1 MDFPTSTPSPNFDY
15 LADPVDT
22 SFLQDYN
29 QTGLTDLL
37 SVDYGASVGTQPI
50 NDQISAGMEAYVNA
64 KPTYQAANQ
73 PTYYNPEG
81 LNVDRYAQST
91 YYGLKGFSPELG
103 QQNEY
108 RYGQMQTWGD
118 MMGNSFAGAY
128 KLGAQTFVDGWKGWG
143 RMTDALVNL
152 DASKLVGSP
161 DELLELSKE
170 HESIMNKYAIFATP
184 ESEENILSK
193 QFLGNMIQQSGFAL
207 GATAQF
213 LSEELLTMGLSTGFS
228 LTKLGLTS
236 GAKLARGA
244 YRTGELMND
253 AKKLGDIWKYD
264 GVVNNIWNGA
274 KKLVPLVGT
283 VNDVTKASRA
293 GASALQLAS
302 IGLGGV
308 KRSLAEMNMAMTEAR
323 MEAAGTYG
331 ELYTRMSREFTAA
344 NGREPLGQELENIKE
359 LALSGAQDNFKVNTG
374 VLAVANRIQ
383 FDNIFSK
390 FGTER
395 RIMKAFGEM
404 ADDVVK
410 VTGKVGEK
418 ETTRLVKSGIDGL
431 GDIAQTFGKRKAAWE
446 GTKQL
451 GKTMSKWEVS
461 EGIQEMIQTGSNVAI
476 QDYYMD
482 LYSGD
487 PASWRASASTGY
499 DSQLSKEGF
508 KTFLMGALTGRL
520 ISPITGLIG
529 KGMNLVNTTSQQRA
543 ERKAT
548 LEESIGL
555 INNFYENPKLALSEA
570 IANFKV
576 QQKAAENMTEALKN
590 RDEYYYNN
598 SKDSALAKLVS
609 AAIKTD
615 MLESVVD
622 TIRGYG
628 DALTVEQMKEA
639 FPAVDAN
646 ADNITNA
653 KGYFTKIAGEVE
665 SFAKNWEHL
674 NDIYGDIVM
683 PELYAEGTE
692 ERKQALIA
700 KKAVQDAIEI
710 LATNRFKGERA
721 QERMQKIYAEIQQN
735 QVIGNS
741 SAAAFRIL
749 GSDQLMMQE
758 IELITSELVGLQVI
772 DNPDQAT
779 KDQIKAKK
787 AELQAITE
795 WKESWLPV
803 PSKDKL
809 AMMNTPALKKAYAA
823 YVSAKNVSNRIDQ
836 VVSNTDVDTSWT
848 SFMDYVNLNQDM
860 TQFTDAYNTLAN
872 PMAFTKM
879 VNQSREA
886 IQALLERLKQQA
898 IEDATNASDKAERK
912 KITLTLTDKEGVQH
926 EIEITEGGR
935 YITEADPVKRL
946 SPEGVVKDT
955 YNQDIIFIKKIEG
968 DAITVEINGSKTPVT
983 YTTAEF
989 IERAGRLWDLKT
1001 MEPSVRMYFMNRDK
1015 EFKVSVRTKTGKP
1028 HKVGGKHAKNDYSA
1042 AGVLVD
1048 ARLELEKEEDGK
1060 YHLKVTYKNPYTKQK
1075 ESFPYNP
1082 IYMSK
1087 YRTGVTDLT
1096 TLPELEEGLA
1106 AQAEQRRKDNL
1117 ALQLE
1122 VLEELIDEQEANMES
1137 TKANVAMTRSE
1148 VDDLKKELQ
1157 DLLFVAEELEKL
1169 DPKDVK
1175 QRNQYKKLVNVKKI
1189 AEIKEKIPVLKARI
1203 AELEEKSAQLEAEI
1217 ETMEELYLAYL
1228 EAQQDL
1234 QTEQEPYDRNGR
1246 ENIYVETEERI
1257 AKLDAEKLTSYIPD
1271 DMFGAR
1277 IDAIQQ
1283 EKDLIDTQIA
1293 YVFGVIQYLEK
1304 SLANYTDY
1312 QDIMDLL
1319 GDPNNLTTSSSTAV
1333 LPTQR
1338 GKISPQTAGVIY
1350 DVEKIRTGLVRIKNL
1365 EMRQENPDKEKLAT
1379 IDYMLTGLA
1388 LDNDRVLDENK
1399 LNAIDAIT
1407 FAQKIAA
1414 SKTRLSE
1421 LLERAAQLQDKIDEW
1436 TIAKAQREE
1445 LTTLRNRVEF
1455 LKKIWEPLANRAK
1468 RKIQDKKVKI
1478 MVSQAQLKEQN
1489 KKLASVALEQDNEAP
1504 TFKDGART
1512 SFARVGFKK
1521 TFGRHYND
1529 ENDTDVNTENGSDR
1543 FYRFTANVA
1552 VTGKGFVL
1560 QVVTKNNAARL
1571 GLQSIMDTQYNE
1583 NDIKLVVMKR
1593 VANAQGLIEY
1603 KYVGVDGNVLA
1614 DQDVNPDNM
1623 VYRSMTNISKYDVNR
1638 IRQQIEFSVDDRIT
1652 DAQIEQRIAEHEA
1665 YQTQVTER
1673 TGKEDVY
1680 LNVVGSTP
1688 GIQRVQRLEDGSI
1701 EQAPVD
1707 GRVIEEESDYTT
1719 MRSATNRNNLIELR
1733 VSTSK
1738 DQSAGVGILPGRVIM
1753 QEYFFDAQGTKV
1765 RTDKV
1770 FRVFNRPLEDAEK
1783 ENLAQVLIRFSEL
1796 FGRNYTKEENQKLTE
1811 AEKAEFDMI
1820 LSYLTGILPWGIPQK
1835 QAVEASDRFFWV
1847 DNGLHRGSQVIEF
1860 SENGI
1865 RLNKDL
1871 LFENMFHHVNHAKL
1885 TKNVPFNTVKLVNGK
1900 AVIDQKYDSYSAY
1913 LLAKR
1918 EDGATPPVYTSLPR
1932 VDDVYPQRTNAQLIW
1947 NDPSVAPE
1955 MEINLEPKE
1964 RKQAGTQMSDRKQIE
1979 AGIDAIIDGAA
1990 TEVKIYGFVINMVTT
2005 PQGIM
2010 FKVTMTKNNQK
2021 ITKDLFPEPLPSLD
2035 ILKKPENRKKVYE
2048 LIKAATGFGYGE
2060 KSVLES
2066 FGGVKVGTPAP
2077 AGTDNRV
2084 ELQKLQAEI
2093 RKAADLTGMMDTI
2106 FSVLD
2111 EKEYADWQNTIDVAE
2126 LERSVTLLIQ
2136 NVKTREEAE
2145 IIASRYLLDKFID
2158 KKLKDLGPV
2167 QGKAAPTLNTT
2178 QTPTATV
2185 AQSTLARI
2193 ATKINNG
2200 TQLTMVESITYQKN
2214 KAAVDAIIASSQ
2226 NQPAGT
2232 VQNQPVNKPQTTLP
2246 LDINSAVAQATQTGD
2261 SLSATVYT
2269 VNQAGE
2275 SKVLYSATT
2284 TIPNGNI
2291 ALAKANLQ
2299 TLLEEQHDTDLG
2311 DFRIAFK
2318 EAEQTEDFGKLSAWM
2333 KTNLPQIPVSVMSH
2347 LINGKAWGQFVNGAI
2362 YIYQNAEVGTG
2373 FHEAF
2378 EAVYKSYLTDAQQAE
2393 LATEFKA
2400 RTGTFYN
2407 PFTKETKNYADA
2419 TDFDVKEMLA
2429 EEFRAYVLND
2439 TAPKSTKVKSFFQ
2452 KVWEAIQKLLGL
2464 TPQQDAEMSGYINSV
2479 FKQISTGA
2487 FANAKPIRERNYS
2500 ESEFKAVPGFTQ
2512 QETSDLVEGLTYYF
2526 FTKIYEKGS
2535 NIDSLLGD
2543 MSKDESS
2550 ALFNELYNEA
2560 YNKVRGNTIIK
2571 DATLAE
2577 RMDIVADGLKDEFK
2591 KYVSRFG
2598 LQFEEDSFAKEENAV
2613 DTLGIRDSM
2622 TVDPRKG
2629 SKVNIKLLLASLPM
2643 YDYTADGKV
2652 KVQKNSMMQP
2662 KLVDFDKTI
2671 TLLLNELGNTVVRY
2685 DAQGNQIGA
2694 LEQMLQKL
2702 DNLYLEPS
2710 GNYRNGYTWIKNM
2723 KKRLKIGEQGLT
2735 LEDMMLQTSFIANF
2749 TNVRIAPEKLIFNE
2763 DGQIYNFNPLQNKNT
2778 DRVKDSWSNNVKDTL
2793 VGQRTIW
2800 KIGTSGMIEIDPST
2814 AGYTQMR
2821 TTLNARS
2828 QFNLDKALEMLKLF
2842 GVEFSHDT
2850 AKLQPYGA
2858 NIIDDTINIM
2868 RLTLDGQIKN
2878 AVDLYSGEVISA
2890 RMNRLLSL
2898 EANFSGEENI
2908 LSYNN
2913 ASGMPKYAVSIPS
2926 LFSNTINTLN
2936 AVGSLTELIQTA
2948 PWLGIIDNQGRPQL
2962 FPYQE
2967 NSMVLKPD
2975 GILFDK
2981 NGNKRPGVKV
2991 NFHDI
2996 SGVGMNES
3004 DGVDTADLQF
3014 PDRAANKI
3022 HYIMKNVTFSN
3033 INSDKSTEFGI
3044 GFTKGTEALA
3054 HVVTAADVKEF
3065 LYSGGSEKIMNIF
3078 MDQLRDEVSAAVME
3092 KLRPSNVEVYSQAV
3106 LNLGHFEDILKPSG
3120 LLAKFQKEMSKK
3132 SIKMADGEKFL
3143 KNNATEIKAAI
3154 TTYLNSRV
3162 EETVGFLQDLDL
3174 IEQIPN
3180 SQDFAT
3186 DAISNQAMKAVLGI
3200 APGDQNLT
3208 RGEITRAFFTP
3219 SDIKAYAGF
3228 LALNEEIMIAEQHK
3242 LIYGHPSM
3250 YKDLPKRANGPTA
3263 TKEEMVQDES
3273 VIDWMDSNMPRVDEK
3288 VRTEDQHQLMKVV
3301 TFEDQSVISEHYQDI
3316 AEGLYEMLRKALGD
3330 KAAMSK
3336 IGAQF
3341 SSDGTFSKFIK
3352 DKDNKYTGFIK
3363 AYVELNEADAMA
3375 YGMPD
3380 MVRDILFKTGKLSKD
3395 QIKQFDYEIAYEKLV
3410 RSGRI
3415 KGANGKVLTKEDDAF
3430 FGNYYE
3436 DAELDAAMEVYK
3448 KGDPGY
3454 IFQVLKTQYFGY
3466 AAGKEVDGVESSAV
3480 MTHPV
3485 FLKHSVQPKFFRHV
3499 EGTAFEKVYL
3509 AAQANQVDVIGFQ
3522 SGEKVGNVTN
3532 PQGKATPLYK
3542 ADGTVNIDGLM
3553 FPQDLTQQQLYSRFF
3568 GIQVATADFAKDKV
3582 VRGTQVT
3589 KLIMLNFF
3597 ENGVAD
3603 PEIAAIIREYNDT
3616 LVQMMKLGKQ
3626 ELLKELGLQQTA
3638 DGYVA
3643 TDLSKLVSIL
3653 RREAISRDLPDNMID
3668 AINAENLIDGT
3679 SKLQYDFDTL
3689 INREKIDNILN
3700 SIVDSRVIS
3709 EKMSGKS
3716 AIQVAS
3722 TMYEKDPRKFMVE
3735 RNGVY
3740 VSVEEALKVS
3750 ALTPAEQATVRMMS
3764 NDLKSYYRKDG
3775 TVQRMEVYI
3784 NWPFGSLRPEALGLK
3799 LENGVYK
3806 IPENFNRIDKVLLE
3820 AIGFRIPTQSMNSI
3834 EAIVIKGFVPSTGGD
3849 MVVVPSDLVGKS
3861 GSDFDI
3867 DKLNIYL
3874 ANFKVEDRSLQSPEF
3889 RSVVSTYLMQNFLW
3903 TPTMIDTVLDGI
3915 GKEGLDRINKATFTE
3930 RGREFHEADESLED
3944 IAEELGGKDAYDK
3957 LWELKKALQA
3967 YNKERN
3973 TFFKEKDAGQYGLF
3987 LRAEPEEN
3995 TKKGLQNKLI
4005 RLMGELVLNK
4015 DNFRQLVTPNNVDN
4029 LKGLA
4034 TRISAMKEVAGT
4046 VTKQNEKSRAYLRSF
4061 VGNTRVRERYL
4072 TAKRM
4077 VGISAIHSTFHSL
4090 AQVAGLQVNDVFD
4103 ISMGAKYLMEGSDDR
4118 YRTTGLKLRSYPA
4131 NENGTFNIGYINDID
4146 GVAIGDRFSEATSG
4160 FVDGA
4165 KDPFVFDLNF
4175 SMDVAGTWFSMTHRG
4190 VPEEDIAFFM
4200 NQPIMDEYFMKQAK
4214 NKSLFK
4220 KANGRNKYNADL
4232 FYETVAPYFK
4242 RLKGRDI
4249 LAEMARAE
4257 EISGFEAFKYKQ
4269 KLATEFREISDRF
4282 TVFTVEEME
4291 KNIAKGTKADPAFE
4305 IAVLYNYVLNSVQA
4319 RHMGSFIQAIGY
4331 DNKKTKTIYENE
4343 MQVANWD
4350 RAVKVGYIANPEA
4363 ILENTFIGEMKEQKE
4378 DLFKL
4383 FREFFITLDPNVR
4396 PVFQPLEEF
4405 LSDPEY
4411 VNSKEASYQLI
4422 SRYQNFVVAYML
4434 HTTAYMDETGQQKRI
4449 SDMYEGLL
4457 KGAESMGNQLM
4468 KYKLSPDPRIS
4479 KNLIIQELLPVLS
4492 DDTNK
4497 PNSVRLLRS
4506 RLDSIKV
4513 NKIIESVNELREFA
4527 VSTADK
4533 NLKDFV
4539 DNLAVFSILQS
4550 GVQASSLDFKKVLP
4564 VEVYS
4569 NLVRDILDNFKA
4581 NPNLDAADVWRQ
4593 FHQNNFSNRTIVPKF
4608 PSYVK
4613 IKNNVITI
4621 SATSAVSRYQ
4631 FMVKYMPKPGLTMK
4645 EAMDRGADGFTPRLF
4660 ERTMLN
4666 ENGKWV
4672 YTPINKKGDGRRF
4685 IEIYTDNRDSIIPEN
4700 NLNMQIAPGQTMSSD
4715 GFAKITD
4722 PDFYASIYAGVTP
4735 AAKVTE
4741 TTKPTA
4747 KAIAPTGNTIKFEGP
4762 GNVEKILAGTKK
4774 ITNRTEK
4781 AKLKGG
4787 NGVYKIDGSP
4797 VSVNIKLLGK
4807 ADVMYIGDSGLV
4819 EFEDGKSMGLDEYAK
4834 AEGFTDWADFEKN
4847 NKFSAKFIQG
4857 LESRL
4862 IYSVSPVDMPAAGAV
4877 VQPSKNALAQ
4887 NLMTQALGDPG
4898 ADPETMK
4905 KLNDKENE
4913 SKNCNP

>member
-15 LADPVDT
+15 LADSVDT
-22 SFLQDYN
+22 SFLQDYS

-37 SVDYGASVGTQPI
+37 SGNYGGSGGTQPI

-64 KPTYQAANQ
+64 KPTFQAANQ

-81 LNVDRYAQST
+81 LNVDRYTQSS

-103 QQNEY
+103 QENEY

-118 MMGNSFAGAY
+118 MMGNAFAGAY

-143 RMTDALVNL
+143 RMSDALVNL

-161 DELLELSKE
+161 EDLLALNKE
-170 HESIMNKYAIFATP
+170 HERIMNKYAIFATP
-184 ESEENILSK
+184 ESEESILSK
-193 QFLGNMIQQSGFAL
+193 QFLGDMIQQSGFAL

-213 LSEELLTMGLSTGFS
+213 LSEELLTMGLSSGFS

-236 GAKLARGA
+236 GAKVARGA

-253 AKKLGDIWKYD
+253 AKKLGDIWKSD
-264 GVVNNIWNGA
+264 TIVNNIWNGA

-283 VNDVTKASRA
+283 VDDVTKASRA

-302 IGLGGV
+302 IGVGGI

-323 MEAAGTYG
+323 MEAAGTYA
-331 ELYTRMSREFTAA
+331 ELYTRMSREFTAV
-344 NGREPLGQELENIKE
+344 NGREPIGQELENIKE

-410 VTGKVGEK
+410 VTGRVGEK
-418 ETTRLVKSGIDGL
+418 EATRLVKSGIGGL

-482 LYSGD
+482 LYNGD
-487 PASWRASASTGY
+487 PASWRASSSTGY
-499 DSQLSKEGF
+499 ESQLSKEGF

-529 KGMNLVNTTSQQRA
+529 KGMNQINTTAEQRA

-555 INNFYENPKLALSEA
+555 INNFYENPNLALSEA

-590 RDEYYYNN
+590 RDEYVYNN
-598 SKDSALAKLVS
+598 AKDSALAKLVS

-628 DALTVEQMKEA
+628 DALSVEQMKEA
-639 FPAVDAN
+639 FPAVDAS

-653 KGYFTKIAGEVE
+653 KGYFNKIAGEVE
-665 SFAKNWEHL
+665 SFAKNWEYL
-674 NDIYGDIVM
+674 TDIYGDIVM

-700 KKAVQDAIEI
+700 KKAVQDSIEI

-721 QERMQKIYAEIQQN
+721 QERMQKIYSEIQQN

-741 SAAAFRIL
+741 SAAAFRIM
-749 GSDQLMMQE
+749 GSDQLMLQE
-758 IELITSELVGLQVI
+758 IALIQAELAGLQVI
-772 DNPDQAT
+772 ENPDQTT
-779 KDQIKAKK
+779 KDQIKAKE
-787 AELQAITE
+787 AELEAITA
-795 WKESWLPV
+795 WKESWLPA

-823 YVSAKNVSNRIDQ
+823 YVSAKNASNRIDQ
-836 VVSNTDVDTSWT
+836 VVSNTDVDMSWT

-872 PMAFTKM
+872 PMAFTNM
-879 VNQSREA
+879 VNASRDA
-886 IQALLERLKQQA
+886 IRSLMERLRQQA
-898 IEDATNASDKAERK
+898 IEEATNASDTAQRK
-912 KITLTLTDKEGVQH
+912 KITLTLTDKEGVQRD
-926 EIEITEGGR
+926 IEITEGGR
-935 YITEADPVKRL
+935 YITESDPVKRL
-946 SPEGVVKDT
+946 SPEGIVKDT
-955 YNQDIIFIKKIEG
+955 YNQDVIFIKKIDG
-968 DAITVEINGSKTPVT
+968 DSITVEINGSKTPVT

-989 IERAGRLWDLKT
+989 IDRAGRLFDLKT
-1001 MEPSVRMYFMNRDK
+1001 MTPSERMYFMNRDK
-1015 EFKVSVRTKTGKP
+1015 EFKLSVRTKTGKP

-1060 YHLKVTYKNPYTKQK
+1060 YHLKVTYTNPYTKQK

-1082 IYMSK
+1082 TYMNK

-1122 VLEELIDEQEANMES
+1122 VLEELIDEQEANIES

-1169 DPKDVK
+1169 DPKDAK
-1175 QRNQYKKLVNVKKI
+1175 QRNQYKKLVNVKKV

-1203 AELEEKSAQLEAEI
+1203 AELEEKSTQLESEI

-1246 ENIYVETEERI
+1246 ENIYVATEERI
-1257 AKLDAEKLTSYIPD
+1257 AKLDEEKLTSYIQD
-1271 DMFGAR
+1271 DMFGER

-1319 GDPNNLTTSSSTAV
+1319 GDPANLTTSSSAAV

-1350 DVEKIRTGLVRIKNL
+1350 DVDKIRTGLVRIKNL

-1388 LDNDRVLDENK
+1388 LDNERVLDENK

-1414 SKTRLSE
+1414 SKVRLSE
-1421 LLERAAQLQDKIDEW
+1421 LIERGAQLQDKIDEW

-1445 LTTLRNRVEF
+1445 LTTLRARVDF

-1489 KKLASVALEQDNEAP
+1489 KKLASVALEQDNDAP

-1529 ENDTDVNTENGSDR
+1529 ENDTDVNTENGADR
-1543 FYRFTANVA
+1543 FYRFTSDVP

-1571 GLQSIMDTQYNE
+1571 GLQGIIDTQFNE
-1583 NDIKLVVMKR
+1583 NDVKLVVMKR
-1593 VANAQGLIEY
+1593 VANPSGVIEY
-1603 KYVGVDGNVLA
+1603 KYVGVDGKVLDEA
-1614 DQDVNPDNM
+1614 DVNPDNL
-1623 VYRSMTNISKYDVNR
+1623 VYRSMTNIAKYDVNR
-1638 IRQQIEFSVDDRIT
+1638 IRQEIEFSVDQRIT

-1665 YQTQVTER
+1665 YQAQVTKR

-1680 LNVVGSTP
+1680 LDVVGSTP
-1688 GIQRVQRLEDGSI
+1688 GVQRVQRLEDGSI

-1707 GRVIEEESDYTT
+1707 GRVIEEGSDYTT
-1719 MRSATNRNNLIELR
+1719 MRSATNRDNLIELR

-1765 RTDKV
+1765 RTEKV
-1770 FRVFNRPLEDAEK
+1770 FRVFNRPLEDGEK
-1783 ENLAQVLIRFSEL
+1783 ENLTQVLTRFSEL
-1796 FGRNYTKEENQKLTE
+1796 FGRNYTKEEDQKLTE
-1811 AEKAEFDMI
+1811 AEKAEFDSI
-1820 LSYLTGILPWGIPQK
+1820 LSYLTGVLPWGIPEK
-1835 QAVEASDRFFWV
+1835 QAAEVSDRFFWV

-1885 TKNVPFNTVKLVNGK
+1885 TKNEPFNTIKIVDGK
-1900 AVIDQKYDSYSAY
+1900 AVINKKYDSYSAY
-1913 LLAKR
+1913 LLSKR

-1932 VDDVYPQRTNAQLIW
+1932 VDDVYPQRTNAQLLW

-1964 RKQAGTQMSDRKQIE
+1964 RKESSTQLSDRSKIE
-1979 AGIDAIIDGAA
+1979 AGIDALIDGTAK
-1990 TEVKIYGFVINMVTT
+1990 EVKIYGFAINVVTT

-2010 FKVTMTKNNQK
+2010 FKATATKNNQR
-2021 ITKDLFPEPLPSLD
+2021 ITRDLFPEPLPSLE
-2035 ILKKPENRKKVYE
+2035 ILQNPENRKKVYE
-2048 LIKAATGFGYGE
+2048 LIESATGFAYGK
-2060 KSVLES
+2060 KSVLDS
-2066 FGGVKVGTPAP
+2066 FGGVRTATPAP
-2077 AGTDNRV
+2077 AGTDERV

-2093 RKAADLTGMMDTI
+2093 RKTADLTGMMDSI
-2106 FSVLD
+2106 FGVLD
-2111 EKEYADWQNTIDVAE
+2111 EKEYADWQNTVDVAE
-2126 LERSVTLLIQ
+2126 LQKAITPLIQ
-2136 NVKTREEAE
+2136 SAKTEAE
-2145 IIASRYLLDKFID
+2145 AANVVSRYLLDKFID

-2167 QGKAAPTLNTT
+2167 QGKSAPTLNTA
-2178 QTPTATV
+2178 QTPQPTV
-2185 AQSTLARI
+2185 AQSTLVRI
-2193 ATKINNG
+2193 ATKVNNG
-2200 TQLTMVESITYQKN
+2200 TQLTLVESITYQKN
-2214 KAAVDAIIASSQ
+2214 KAAVDAIIATSQ
-2226 NQPAGT
+2226 NQPAAAGT
-2232 VQNQPVNKPQTTLP
+2232 VQSQPVVKPQTSLP
-2246 LDINSAVAQATQTGD
+2246 LDINTAVAQATQTGD
-2261 SLSATVYT
+2261 SLSAAVYT
-2269 VNQAGE
+2269 VNQNGE

-2311 DFRIAFK
+2311 DFRIAFR
-2318 EAEQTEDFGKLSAWM
+2318 EAQETEDFAKLSAWM

-2347 LINGKAWGQFVNGAI
+2347 LINGKAWGQFLNGAI
-2362 YIYQNAEVGTG
+2362 YIYQNAEAGTG

-2393 LATEFKA
+2393 LATEFRA

-2429 EEFRAYVLND
+2429 EEFREYVLND
-2439 TAPKSTKVKSFFQ
+2439 TAPKSPKVKSFFQ

-2479 FKQISTGA
+2479 FKQIATGG

-2500 ESEFKAVPGFTQ
+2500 EPEYKAAPGFTQ

-2560 YNKVRGNTIIK
+2560 YDKVRGNTIIK
-2571 DATLAE
+2571 NAALAE
-2577 RMDIVADGLKDEFK
+2577 QMDIVADSLKDEFK

-2598 LQFEEDSFAKEENAV
+2598 LQFEEDSFAKEENAT

-2662 KLVDFDKTI
+2662 KLVDFDRTI

-2685 DAQGNQIGA
+2685 DADGNQIGVM
-2694 LEQMLQKL
+2694 EQMIQKL

-2723 KKRLKIGEQGLT
+2723 KKRLKVGEQGLT

-2793 VGQRTIW
+2793 IGQRTIW
-2800 KIGTSGMIEIDPST
+2800 KVGTSGMIEIDPST
-2814 AGYTQMR
+2814 AGYTEMR
-2821 TTLNARS
+2821 TVLNARS
-2828 QFNLDKALEMLKLF
+2828 QFNLAKALEMLKLF
-2842 GVEFSHDT
+2842 GIEFSHDM
-2850 AKLQPYGA
+2850 AKLQPYAA

-2890 RMNRLLSL
+2890 RINRLLNL

-2936 AVGSLTELIQTA
+2936 AVGSLTELLQTA

-2962 FPYQE
+2962 FAYQE
-2967 NSMVLKPD
+2967 NSMLLKPD

-3054 HVVTAADVKEF
+3054 HAVTAADVKEF

-3078 MDQLRDEVSAAVME
+3078 MDQLRDEVSAAVIE
-3092 KLRPSNVEVYSQAV
+3092 KLRPSNIEVYSQAV
-3106 LNLGHFEDILKPSG
+3106 LNLGHFEDILKPFG
-3120 LLAKFQKEMSKK
+3120 LLAKFQKEMNKK

-3143 KNNATEIKAAI
+3143 KNNDAEIKAAI
-3154 TTYLNSRV
+3154 AAYLNSRV
-3162 EETVGFLQDLDL
+3162 EETVAFLQDLDL

-3186 DAISNQAMKAVLGI
+3186 DAISNQAIKAVLGI

-3219 SDIKAYAGF
+3219 GDIRAYAGF
-3228 LALNEEIMIAEQHK
+3228 LAFNEEIMIAEQHK

-3263 TKEEMVQDES
+3263 TKEEMVQDEAN
-3273 VIDWMDSNMPRVDEK
+3273 IGWMDANMPRVDEK

-3330 KAAMSK
+3330 KTAMSK

-3341 SSDGTFSKFIK
+3341 SSDGKFSKFIK
-3352 DKDNKYTGFIK
+3352 DKDDKYTGFIK

-3430 FGNYYE
+3430 VGNYYK

-3454 IFQVLKTQYFGY
+3454 VFQVLKTQYFGY
-3466 AAGKEVDGVESSAV
+3466 AAGKDVDGVESSSV
-3480 MTHPV
+3480 LTHPV

-3499 EGTAFEKVYL
+3499 EGTAFEKIYL

-3532 PQGKATPLYK
+3532 AQGKATPLYK
-3542 ADGTVNIDGLM
+3542 ADGTVNVNGLM
-3553 FPQDLTQQQLYSRFF
+3553 FPEDLAQQQLYSRFF

-3603 PEIAAIIREYNDT
+3603 PEIANIIREYNDT
-3616 LVQMMKLGKQ
+3616 LVRMMQLGKQ
-3626 ELLKELGLQQTA
+3626 ELLKELGLEKT
-3638 DGYVA
+3638 DTGYKT

-3653 RREAISRDLPDNMID
+3653 RKEAISRDLPDNMID
-3668 AINAENLIDGT
+3668 AINAENLINGET
-3679 SKLQYDFDTL
+3679 QLQYDFDTL

-3716 AIQVAS
+3716 AIQVSS

-3735 RNGVY
+3735 RDGVY
-3740 VSVEEALKVS
+3740 VSVEEALKLKP
-3750 ALTPAEQATVRMMS
+3750 LTPAEQATVRMMS

-3775 TVQRMEVYI
+3775 SVQRMEVYI
-3784 NWPFGSLRPEALGLK
+3784 NWPFGNLRPEALGLK

-3834 EAIVIKGFVPSTGGD
+3834 EAIMIKGFVPSTGGD
-3849 MVVVPSDLVGKS
+3849 MVVVPSDLVGKA

-3874 ANFKVEDRSLQSPEF
+3874 ANFKVEDRSLQSPKF
-3889 RSVVSTYLMQNFLW
+3889 REVVTDYLAENFSW
-3903 TPTMIDTVLDGI
+3903 SPEMTATVLDGI
-3915 GKEGLDRINKATFTE
+3915 GKAGLDRINKATFTE
-3930 RGREFHEADESLED
+3930 RGREYHEADESLED
-3944 IAEELGGKDAYDK
+3944 IAAELGGVNNAYDK

-3973 TFFKEKDAGQYGLF
+3973 QYFQEKDGEQYGLF

-4005 RLMGELVLNK
+4005 RLMGELVLHK

-4034 TRISAMKEVAGT
+4034 TRISAMKEAAGT

-4061 VGNTRVRERYL
+4061 VGNTKVRERYL

-4077 VGISAIHSTFHSL
+4077 VGISAIHSTFHAL

-4103 ISMGAKYLMEGSDDR
+4103 ISMGAKYLMEGSADR
-4118 YRTTGLKLRSYPA
+4118 YRKTGLKLRSYPA
-4131 NENGTFNIGYINDID
+4131 NENGTFNIGYINDVD
-4146 GVAIGDRFSEATSG
+4146 GMAIGDRFSEATSG

-4190 VPEEDIAFFM
+4190 VPEEDIAFFI
-4200 NQPIMDEYFMKQAK
+4200 NQPILDDYFMRQAK

-4249 LAEMARAE
+4249 LSEMARAE
-4257 EISGFEAFKYKQ
+4257 EISGFEAFKYKK
-4269 KLATEFREISDRF
+4269 KLAKEFREISDRF
-4282 TVFTVEEME
+4282 TTFTVEEME

-4350 RAVKVGYIANPEA
+4350 RVAKNPEVRYIANPQA

-4378 DLFKL
+4378 DLFKM
-4383 FREFFITLDPNVR
+4383 FRNFFITLDPNVR

-4405 LSDPEY
+4405 ISDPEY

-4434 HTTAYMDETGQQKRI
+4434 HTTAYMDETGQQRRI

-4479 KNLIIQELLPVLS
+4479 KNLIIQELLPVLN
-4492 DDTNK
+4492 DDVNK
-4497 PNSVRLLRS
+4497 PNGVRLMRS
-4506 RLDSIKV
+4506 RLDSIKI
-4513 NKIIESVNELREFA
+4513 NKIIESVNQLREFA

-4533 NLKDFV
+4533 KLKDFV

-4569 NLVRDILDNFKA
+4569 NLVRNILDNFKA

-4593 FHQNNFSNRTIVPKF
+4593 FHQNNFTNRTIVPKF

-4621 SATSAVSRYQ
+4621 SATSSVSRYQ

-4666 ENGKWV
+4666 EDGKWV
-4672 YTPINKKGDGRRF
+4672 YTPINKRGDGRRF
-4685 IEIYTDNRDSIIPEN
+4685 LEIYADDRDSLIAEN
-4700 NLNMQIAPGQTMSSD
+4700 NLKMKIAPGQTMSSD
-4715 GFAKITD
+4715 GYVKIDD
-4722 PDFYASIYAGVTP
+4722 PDFFASIYAGVTP
-4735 AAKVTE
+4735 QKTDGFMELEKDELLEDFSQTTGE
-4741 TTKPTA
+4741 TLG
-4747 KAIAPTGNTIKFEGP
+4747 APQ
-4762 GNVEKILAGTKK
+4762 L
-4774 ITNRTEK
+4774 
-4781 AKLKGG
+4781 
-4787 NGVYKIDGSP
+4787 
-4797 VSVNIKLLGK
+4797 
-4807 ADVMYIGDSGLV
+4807 
-4819 EFEDGKSMGLDEYAK
+4819 
-4834 AEGFTDWADFEKN
+4834 
-4847 NKFSAKFIQG
+4847 
-4857 LESRL
+4857 
-4862 IYSVSPVDMPAAGAV
+4862 PA
-4877 VQPSKNALAQ
+4877 PSKNALAQ
-4887 NLMTQALGDPG
+4887 NLMNQALGNPA
-4898 ADPETMK
+4898 ADAETMK
-4905 KLNDKENE
+4905 TLNDKENE
-4913 SKNCNP
+4913 SKNCNS

>member
-15 LADPVDT
+15 IADSVDT
-22 SFLQDYN
+22 SFLQDYS
-29 QTGLTDLL
+29 QTGITDFLAGN
-37 SVDYGASVGTQPI
+37 YANAGTQPVT
-50 NDQISAGMEAYVNA
+50 DQISAGMEAYVKA
-64 KPTYQAANQ
+64 KPTYEAANQ

-81 LNVDRYAQST
+81 LNVDRYSQST

-103 QQNEY
+103 RDNEY

-118 MMGNSFAGAY
+118 MMGNAFAGAY

-143 RMTDALVNL
+143 RMSDALVNL

-161 DELLELSKE
+161 DELLALNKE
-170 HESIMNKYAIFATP
+170 QESIMNKYAIFATP
-184 ESEENILSK
+184 ESEENVFSK
-193 QFLGNMIQQSGFAL
+193 QLLGNMIQQSGFAL

-213 LSEELLTMGLSTGFS
+213 LSEELLTMGLSSGFS

-236 GAKLARGA
+236 GAKLAKGA
-244 YRTGELMND
+244 YRTGELISD

-264 GVVNNIWNGA
+264 NIVSGIWNGA
-274 KKLVPLVGT
+274 KKLVPMA
-283 VNDVTKASRA
+283 DEISKASQA
-293 GASALQLAS
+293 GASALQIAS
-302 IGLGGV
+302 IGMGGL

-344 NGREPLGQELENIKE
+344 NGREPIGEELENIKQ
-359 LALSGAQDNFKVNTG
+359 LALSGAQDNFKVNAG
-374 VLAVANRIQ
+374 VLAVMNRIQ

-410 VTGKVGEK
+410 VTGKVAEK
-418 ETTRLVKSGIDGL
+418 ETTRLAKSGIAGL

-451 GKTMSKWEVS
+451 GKAMSKWEVS
-461 EGIQEMIQTGSNVAI
+461 EGIQEMIQEGSNVAM

-482 LYSGD
+482 LYNGD
-487 PASWRASASTGY
+487 PASWRASAKAGY
-499 DSQLSKEGF
+499 DAQMSKEGF
-508 KTFLMGALTGRL
+508 KTFLMGAMTGRL

-529 KGMNLVNTTSQQRA
+529 KGTDALNTTKEQRA

-555 INNFYENPKLALSEA
+555 INNFYENPNLALSEA
-570 IANFKV
+570 VANFKV
-576 QQKAAENMTEALKN
+576 QNKAAENMTEALKN
-590 RDEYYYNN
+590 RDEYFYNN
-598 SKDSALAKLVS
+598 SKDTALAKLVS

-622 TIRGYG
+622 TIKGYG
-628 DALTVEQMKEA
+628 EALTPEQLKEA

-646 ADNITNA
+646 AENINNA
-653 KGYFTKIAGEVE
+653 KSYFGKIAKEVE
-665 SFAKNWEHL
+665 DFAKNWEHL

-700 KKAVQDAIEI
+700 KKAVQDAIEV
-710 LATNRFKGERA
+710 LATNRFKGDRA
-721 QERMQKIYAEIQQN
+721 QERMQKIYSEIQQN

-741 SAAAFRIL
+741 SAAAFRVL
-749 GSDQLMMQE
+749 GSDQLMLQE
-758 IELITSELVGLQVI
+758 IALIQAELAGLQAI
-772 DNPDQAT
+772 ENPDQAT
-779 KDQIKAKK
+779 KEQIKAKK
-787 AELQAITE
+787 DELKAITD
-795 WKESWLPV
+795 WKESWLPA
-803 PSKDKL
+803 PSKDKM

-836 VVSNTDVDTSWT
+836 TVSNTDVDASWV

-879 VNQSREA
+879 VNSSREA
-886 IQALLERLKQQA
+886 IESLLQRLKLQA
-898 IEDATNASDKAERK
+898 IDEATDASDTKERK
-912 KITLTLTDKEGVQH
+912 KITLTLKDKEGVEH
-926 EIEITEGGR
+926 EVEITEGGR
-935 YITEADPVKRL
+935 YITESDPIKRL

-955 YNQDIIFIKKIEG
+955 FNQDVIYIKKIDG
-968 DAITVEINGSKTPVT
+968 DSITVEINGSKDPVT

-1001 MEPSVRMYFMNRDK
+1001 MEPAVRMYFMNRDK
-1015 EFKVSVRTKTGKP
+1015 EFRISVRTKTGKP
-1028 HKVGGKHAKNDYSA
+1028 HKVGGKHAKNDYSN
-1042 AGVLVD
+1042 AGVEVD
-1048 ARLELEKEEDGK
+1048 ARLELEKEDDGK
-1060 YHLKVTYKNPYTKQK
+1060 YHLKVVYTNPYTKQK

-1082 IYMSK
+1082 KYMTK

-1122 VLEELIDEQEANMES
+1122 VLEELIDEQEANIES
-1137 TKANVAMTRSE
+1137 TKANVAMTRTE
-1148 VDDLKKELQ
+1148 VDELKKELE

-1169 DPKDVK
+1169 DPKDAK
-1175 QRNQYKKLVNVKKI
+1175 QRNQYKKLVNVKKVS
-1189 AEIKEKIPVLKARI
+1189 EIKEKIPVLKARI
-1203 AELEEKSAQLEAEI
+1203 AELEEKSTQLEAEI
-1217 ETMEELYLAYL
+1217 ETMEELYMAYM

-1234 QTEQEPYDRNGR
+1234 QTEGEPYERNGR
-1246 ENIYVETEERI
+1246 ENIYAETEERI
-1257 AKLDAEKLTSYIPD
+1257 AKVESEKLTSYIED
-1271 DMFGAR
+1271 DQFSTR

-1283 EKDLIDTQIA
+1283 EKDFIDDQIA
-1293 YVFGVIQYLEK
+1293 YLSSVVQYLENA
-1304 SLANYTDY
+1304 LANYTDY

-1319 GDPNNLTTSSSTAV
+1319 GDPANLTSTSSTAV

-1338 GKISPQTAGVIY
+1338 GKISPATAGVIY
-1350 DVEKIRTGLVRIKNL
+1350 DVDKIRTGLVRIKNAENKL
-1365 EMRQENPDKEKLAT
+1365 ENPNKEKLAT

-1414 SKTRLSE
+1414 SKARISE
-1421 LLERAAQLQDKIDEW
+1421 LLERGAQLQDKIDEW
-1436 TIAKAQREE
+1436 TMAKAQREE
-1445 LTTLRNRVEF
+1445 LVNLKNRVDF

-1478 MVSQAQLKEQN
+1478 MVSQAQVKEQN
-1489 KKLASVALEQDNEAP
+1489 KKLGSVALDQDTESP
-1504 TFKDGART
+1504 TFKDGKRSNFART
-1512 SFARVGFKK
+1512 GFKK
-1521 TFGRHYND
+1521 TFGRHYQD
-1529 ENDTDVNTENGSDR
+1529 EADTTLNTENGSDR
-1543 FYRFTANVA
+1543 FYKFTANVS
-1552 VTGKGFVL
+1552 VTGKGYVL

-1571 GLQSIMDTQYNE
+1571 GLEGIRDTQFNE
-1583 NDIKLVVMKR
+1583 DDIKLVVMKR
-1593 VANAQGLIEY
+1593 VAKADGTFEY
-1603 KYVGVDGNVLA
+1603 KYVGIDGNVLSDEA
-1614 DQDVNPDNM
+1614 ATDTDNLI
-1623 VYRSMTNISKYDVNR
+1623 YRSMTNIKKYDVNR
-1638 IRQQIEFSVDDRIT
+1638 IRTQEEFAVDERIT

-1665 YQTQVTER
+1665 YQAQVTER

-1680 LNVVGSTP
+1680 LDVVGSAP
-1688 GIQRVQRLEDGSI
+1688 GVQRVQRLENGEI
-1701 EQAPVD
+1701 EKAAVD
-1707 GRVIEEESDYTT
+1707 GRVIEEDSDYTT
-1719 MRSATNRNNLIELR
+1719 MRSATNRDNLIELR

-1738 DQSAGVGILPGRVIM
+1738 DQSAGPGILPGRVIM

-1770 FRVFNRPLEDAEK
+1770 FRVFNRPLEDNEK
-1783 ENLAQVLIRFSEL
+1783 ENLTQVLTRFSEL
-1796 FGRNYTKEENQKLTE
+1796 FGRNYTKDEEQKLSE

-1820 LSYLTGILPWGIPQK
+1820 LSYLTGVLPWGVPSK
-1835 QAVEASDRFFWV
+1835 QATEVSDRFFWV

-1871 LFENMFHHVNHAKL
+1871 LFENMFHHVNHLKL
-1885 TKNVPFNTVKLVNGK
+1885 TKNEPYNTIKIVNGK

-1913 LLAKR
+1913 LLSKR
-1918 EDGATPPVYTSLPR
+1918 TNGATPPVYTSLPR
-1932 VDDVYPQRTNAQLIW
+1932 VDAAFPQRTNVQLLW

-1964 RKQAGTQMSDRKQIE
+1964 RKEAAAVTTDRKKIE
-1979 AGIDAIIDGAA
+1979 AGIDAIINGTA
-1990 TEVKIYGFVINMVTT
+1990 TEAKIFGYTVNVEKASNGFV
-2005 PQGIM
+2005 
-2010 FKVTMTKNNQK
+2010 FKVTKTNKNGSQTKE
-2021 ITKDLFPEPLPSLD
+2021 LFPEPVPSLEV
-2035 ILKKPENRKKVYE
+2035 LQKPENRKKVYE
-2048 LIKAATGFGYGE
+2048 LIKTATGFGYGE
-2060 KSVLES
+2060 KSILDS
-2066 FGGVKVGTPAP
+2066 LSGVKAATPAP
-2077 AGTDNRV
+2077 AGTDERV

-2093 RKAADLTGMMDTI
+2093 RKTDDLTGMMDSIFGVLSEQEYVAWQETI
-2106 FSVLD
+2106 RPEQIIVDLGP
-2111 EKEYADWQNTIDVAE
+2111 KLQG
-2126 LERSVTLLIQ
+2126 
-2136 NVKTREEAE
+2136 KTEEEAA

-2158 KKLKDLGPV
+2158 KKIKDLGPV
-2167 QGKAAPTLNTT
+2167 QGKTAPTLNTA
-2178 QTPTATV
+2178 QVAAPTV
-2185 AQSTLARI
+2185 AQSTLLSI
-2193 ATKINNG
+2193 ATKISKG
-2200 TQLTMVESITYQKN
+2200 TQLSLVESITYQKN
-2214 KAAVDAIIASSQ
+2214 KAAVDAIIAQ
-2226 NQPAGT
+2226 NAQPAAGK
-2232 VQNQPVNKPQTTLP
+2232 VQTQPVAKPQTNLP
-2246 LDINSAVAQATQTGD
+2246 LDINTAVAQAKQTGET
-2261 SLSATVYT
+2261 LSAAVYSI
-2269 VNQAGE
+2269 NQQGE
-2275 SKVLYSATT
+2275 SKVLYSAST

-2299 TLLEEQHDTDLG
+2299 TLLEEQHDADLG
-2311 DFRIAFK
+2311 DFRVAFRQ
-2318 EAEQTEDFGKLSAWM
+2318 AEETEDFEKLSAWM
-2333 KTNLPQIPVSVMSH
+2333 KTNLPQIPMSVMSH

-2362 YIYQNAEVGTG
+2362 YVYKNAELGTG

-2378 EAVYKSYLTDAQQAE
+2378 EAVFKSYLTKEQQAE
-2393 LATEFKA
+2393 LSAEFRG

-2429 EEFRAYVLND
+2429 EEFREYVLNGQ
-2439 TAPKSTKVKSFFQ
+2439 APKSTSEKVKSFFE
-2452 KVWEAIQKLLGL
+2452 KVWDLIQKLLGL
-2464 TPQQDAEMSGYINSV
+2464 TPKQDAEMSGYINSV
-2479 FKQISTGA
+2479 FKQISTGG
-2487 FANAKPIRERNYS
+2487 FANATPIRERNYS
-2500 ESEFKAVPGFTQ
+2500 EPEFKAATGFTQ

-2550 ALFNELYNEA
+2550 ALFNELYSEA
-2560 YNKVRGNTIIK
+2560 YDKARGNTMIK
-2571 DATLAE
+2571 SAALAE
-2577 RMDIVADGLKDEFK
+2577 QMDIVADELKDEFK

-2598 LQFEEDSFAKEENAV
+2598 LQFEEDSFAKEDNAT

-2622 TVDPRKG
+2622 TIDPRKG
-2629 SKVNIKLLLASLPM
+2629 SKLNIKLLLASLPM
-2643 YDYTADGKV
+2643 YDYTSEGKV
-2652 KVQKNSMMQP
+2652 KVQKNAMMQP
-2662 KLVDFDKTI
+2662 KLVDFDRTI

-2685 DAQGNQIGA
+2685 DAQGNQIGSM
-2694 LEQMLQKL
+2694 EQMMDKL
-2702 DNLYLEPS
+2702 DALYLEPT

-2723 KKRLKIGEQGLT
+2723 KKRLKYGEQGLT
-2735 LEDMMLQTSFIANF
+2735 LEDMMLQTAFIANF
-2749 TNVRIAPEKLIFNE
+2749 TNVRIAPEKLIFGE

-2778 DRVKDSWSNNVKDTL
+2778 DRVKDSWSNNIKDTL
-2793 VGQRTIW
+2793 IGQRTIW
-2800 KIGTSGMIEIDPST
+2800 KVGTSGMIEIDPTTSK
-2814 AGYTQMR
+2814 YSQMR

-2828 QFNLDKALEMLKLF
+2828 AFNLEKALDTLKLF
-2842 GVEFSHDT
+2842 GVEFSHDI
-2850 AKLQPYGA
+2850 AKLQPYAA

-2878 AVDLYSGEVISA
+2878 AVDLFNGEIISA

-2936 AVGSLTELIQTA
+2936 AVKSLTELVQTA
-2948 PWLGIIDNQGRPQL
+2948 PWLGIIDAQGRPQL

-3022 HYIMKNVTFSN
+3022 HYLMKNVTFSN
-3033 INSDKSTEFGI
+3033 INSDKSTEFGL

-3054 HVVTAADVKEF
+3054 HAVKASDVKEF
-3065 LYSGGSEKIMNIF
+3065 LYSGGSEKIMTIF

-3092 KLRPSNVEVYSQAV
+3092 KLRPSNIEVYSQVV

-3120 LLAKFQKEMSKK
+3120 LLAKFQKEMNKK

-3154 TTYLNSRV
+3154 TTYLNGRV
-3162 EETVGFLQDLDL
+3162 EETVDFLNDLDL

-3180 SQDFAT
+3180 SQDFAS
-3186 DAISNQAMKAVLGI
+3186 DAISNAAIKAVLGI

-3208 RGEITRAFFTP
+3208 RGEVTRSYFTP

-3273 VIDWMDSNMPRVDEK
+3273 VIGWMDANMPRVDMK
-3288 VRTEDQHQLMKVV
+3288 VRSEDQHQTMKVV
-3301 TFEDQSVISEHYQDI
+3301 TFQDQSVISEHYQDI
-3316 AEGLYEMLRKALGD
+3316 AEGLYEMLRTALGD
-3330 KAAMSK
+3330 KAAMTK

-3341 SSDGTFSKFIK
+3341 SSDGKFTKFIK
-3352 DKDNKYTGFIK
+3352 DDGNYTGFIK
-3363 AYVELNEADAMA
+3363 AYVDLNEADAMA

-3395 QIKQFDYEIAYEKLV
+3395 QIKQFDYEMAYEKLV

-3415 KGANGKVLTKEDDAF
+3415 KSATGQTLTKADAAFNDDYAK
-3430 FGNYYE
+3430 E
-3436 DAELDAAMEVYK
+3436 ELDAAMAVFK

-3454 IFQVLKTQYFGY
+3454 VFQVLKTQYFGY
-3466 AAGKEVDGVESSAV
+3466 AAGKEVDGLDSPSVL
-3480 MTHPV
+3480 THPV

-3499 EGTAFEKVYL
+3499 EGTAFEKIYL

-3532 PQGKATPLYK
+3532 AQGKATPLYK
-3542 ADGTVNIDGLM
+3542 ADGTVNVNGLM
-3553 FPQDLTQQQLYSRFF
+3553 FPEDLAQQQLYSRFF
-3568 GIQVATADFAKDKV
+3568 GIQVATADYAKDKV

-3597 ENGVAD
+3597 ENGFAD
-3603 PEIAAIIREYNDT
+3603 PEIANIIREYNDT
-3616 LVQMMKLGKQ
+3616 LVKMMKLGKQ
-3626 ELLKELGLQQTA
+3626 ELLKELGLEDTA
-3638 DGYVA
+3638 EGYVA
-3643 TDLSKLVSIL
+3643 RDLSKLVSIL
-3653 RREAISRDLPDNMID
+3653 RKEAISRDLPDNMID
-3668 AINAENLIDGT
+3668 AINAEQLIDGT

-3740 VSVEEALKVS
+3740 VSVEEALKLS
-3750 ALTPAEQATVRMMS
+3750 PITEAEQATVRMMS

-3775 TVQRMEVYI
+3775 SVQRMEVYI
-3784 NWPFGSLRPEALGLK
+3784 NWPFGTLRPEALGLK

-3849 MVVVPSDLVGKS
+3849 MVVVPSDLVGKA

-3874 ANFKVEDRSLQSPEF
+3874 ANYKIEDRSLESPKF
-3889 RSVVSTYLMQNFLW
+3889 RSVVSIYLMKNFYW
-3903 TPTMIDTVLDGI
+3903 TPDMIDTVLDGI

-3930 RGREFHEADESLED
+3930 RGKEFHEADESLED
-3944 IAEELGGKDAYDK
+3944 IAEELGGNNAYDK
-3957 LWELKKALQA
+3957 LYQLKKAIQA

-3973 TFFKEKDAGQYGLF
+3973 TYFKEKDSEQYGLY
-3987 LRAEPEEN
+3987 LRAEAEED

-4005 RLMGELVLNK
+4005 RLMGNLVLHK

-4029 LKGLA
+4029 LKSLA
-4034 TRISAMKEVAGT
+4034 TRITAIKQAAGT

-4061 VGNTRVRERYL
+4061 VGNTKIRERYL

-4077 VGISAIHSTFHSL
+4077 VGISAIHSTFHAL

-4103 ISMGAKYLMEGSDDR
+4103 ISMGAKYLMEGSEDQ
-4118 YRTTGLKLRSYPA
+4118 YRKSDLKLRSYPA
-4131 NENGTFNIGYINDID
+4131 NENGTFNIGYINDVD

-4175 SMDVAGTWFSMTHRG
+4175 SMDVAGTWFLTTHRG
-4190 VPEEDIAFFM
+4190 VPEEDIAFFV
-4200 NQPIMDEYFMKQAK
+4200 NQPIMDDYFMRQAK

-4249 LAEMARAE
+4249 LAEIARAE
-4257 EISGFEAFKYKQ
+4257 EVNGFEAFKYKK
-4269 KLATEFREISDRF
+4269 KLAKELREISDRF
-4282 TVFTVEEME
+4282 TQFGVEEME
-4291 KNIAKGTKADPAFE
+4291 KNMAKGTKADPAFE
-4305 IAVLYNYVLNSVQA
+4305 IAVLYNYVLTAAQA

-4363 ILENTFIGEMKEQKE
+4363 ILENTFIGEMKNQKE

-4383 FREFFITLDPNVR
+4383 FREFFITLDPAVR

-4405 LSDPEY
+4405 LSDPDY
-4411 VNSKEASYQLI
+4411 VNSKEGSYQLI

-4434 HTTAYMDETGQQKRI
+4434 HTTAYMDENGEQKRI
-4449 SDMYEGLL
+4449 SDMYDTLL

-4492 DDTNK
+4492 DDVNK
-4497 PNSVRLLRS
+4497 PNSVRLLRN

-4513 NKIIESVNELREFA
+4513 NKIIESVNQLREFA

-4533 NLKDFV
+4533 NLKEFV

-4569 NLVRDILDNFKA
+4569 NLVRNILDNFKA

-4613 IKNNVITI
+4613 IKNNMIVI

-4631 FMVKYMPKPGLTMK
+4631 FMVKYMPKAGLTMK
-4645 EAMDRGADGFTPRLF
+4645 QAMDRGADGFTPRLF

-4666 ENGKWV
+4666 ADGKWI
-4672 YTPINKKGDGRRF
+4672 YAPIDKKGDGRRF
-4685 IEIYTDNRDSIIPEN
+4685 LEIYNDNRESIINEN
-4700 NLNMQIAPGQTMSSD
+4700 NVKMKLTPGQTMSSD
-4715 GFAKITD
+4715 GFIKIND
-4722 PDFYASIYAGVTP
+4722 PDFFASIYAGVAP
-4735 AAKVTE
+4735 AAK
-4741 TTKPTA
+4741 
-4747 KAIAPTGNTIKFEGP
+4747 I
-4762 GNVEKILAGTKK
+4762 
-4774 ITNRTEK
+4774 TEK
-4781 AKLKGG
+4781 AAAPDMSK
-4787 NGVYKIDGSP
+4787 D
-4797 VSVNIKLLGK
+4797 KLLEDYSQATGET
-4807 ADVMYIGDSGLV
+4807 IGT
-4819 EFEDGKSMGLDEYAK
+4819 AK
-4834 AEGFTDWADFEKN
+4834 EK
-4847 NKFSAKFIQG
+4847 
-4857 LESRL
+4857 
-4862 IYSVSPVDMPAAGAV
+4862 
-4877 VQPSKNALAQ
+4877 QPSKNALAQ
-4887 NLMTQALGDPG
+4887 NLLNQALGKPS
-4898 ADPETMK
+4898 ADAETLK

-4913 SKNCNP
+4913 SKNCNS